1 MWKGKEIVFTVAL
14 LYNCNSAT
22 ATATVEPAELHADR
36 TEGLFMISIAFIVP
50 YPELTETIRRVVAKE
65 KFTFG
70 ANINIT
76 LKQSRNLPEI
86 LEDPGYDVIVAR
98 GYTSKGLKSPDGK
111 NLSSKPV
118 VEIPVSIYDLI
129 HAIDECM
136 DGSFPEHIA
145 VVGSFFT
152 EEEIA
157 ILNKVFPCELHRYQ
171 LGRVEEIPA
180 LLEQAGKDGCKAFI
194 GGNRLRLYIEKNV
207 KEPWFDFI
215 MIPTGEAAI
224 TKALDEAVRVAVVMM
239 QERVNAEMF
248 TTAINGI
255 RDGILYISE
264 DHTIQLVNDVC
275 RQLLG
280 ISIPWLTGTP
290 ISSLPPKLSKVIR
303 QSLQEKQE
311 INNCLMS
318 FEGRTLTVN
327 SIPIFE
333 KKSVTGA
340 VVTLQDVTKIQQ
352 AETQIRQKMYEKGL
366 CARYSFRDILHVSSA
381 IDNLIETANYYAA
394 APSNV
399 LIQGETGTGKELFA
413 QSIHNA
419 SPRKAGPFVAINCA
433 AIPENLL
440 ESELFGYVEG
450 AFTGTRRGG
459 KAGLFELAHNGTL
472 FLDEIAELTMDLQV
486 KLLRVLQEGEVR
498 RIGSDT
504 FKKIDVRII
513 AATNQNLH
521 SLVQEGKFRK
531 DLFYRLDV
539 LKLYI
544 PPLSERKEDIEVL
557 FRHYIHV
564 YALRLGIHIETV
576 TEDALE
582 LLRRHQFEG
591 NVRELCNI
599 AERASILCHGS
610 PSIIAQI
617 IDYALYGS
625 YDRRQLRQVPESLR
639 KSEYELILE
648 ALERNQ
654 YNQTLTAEELGIN
667 RTTLWRKMK
676 KYQIAVPSRNSV
688 LKELAQRKKGQ

>member
-1 MWKGKEIVFTVAL
+1 MDK
-14 LYNCNSAT
+14 
-22 ATATVEPAELHADR
+22 
-36 TEGLFMISIAFIVP
+36 
-50 YPELTETIRRVVAKE
+50 
-65 KFTFG
+65 
-70 ANINIT
+70 
-76 LKQSRNLPEI
+76 
-86 LEDPGYDVIVAR
+86 AR
-98 GYTSKGLKSPDGK
+98 
-111 NLSSKPV
+111 
-118 VEIPVSIYDLI
+118 
-129 HAIDECM
+129 
-136 DGSFPEHIA
+136 
-145 VVGSFFT
+145 
-152 EEEIA
+152 
-157 ILNKVFPCELHRYQ
+157 
-171 LGRVEEIPA
+171 
-180 LLEQAGKDGCKAFI
+180 KDGCKVLI
-194 GGNRLRLYIEKNV
+194 GGNRIRLYIEKNAG
-207 KEPWFDFI
+207 ESWFDFI

-224 TKALDEAVRVAVVMM
+224 TRALDEAVRVAGVMM

-264 DHTIQLVNDVC
+264 KHTIQLVNDVC

-280 ISIPWLTGTP
+280 MALPRLTGTP
-290 ISSLPPKLSKVIR
+290 VSSLPPKLSKVIR

-311 INNCLMS
+311 INNCLVS
-318 FEGRTLTVN
+318 FGGRTLAVN
-327 SIPIFE
+327 SVPIFE
-333 KKSVTGA
+333 KQNVTGA

-366 CARYSFRDILHVSSA
+366 CARYSFKDILHVSNV
-381 IDNLIETANYYAA
+381 IENLIETANYYAA
-394 APSNV
+394 VPSNV

-498 RIGSDT
+498 RIGADT

-513 AATNQNLH
+513 AATNQDLQDM
-521 SLVQEGKFRK
+521 VRRGTFRK

-544 PPLSERKEDIEVL
+544 PPLSERTDDIEVL
-557 FRHYIHV
+557 FCHYLNV

-576 TEDALE
+576 AEEALE
-582 LLRRHQFEG
+582 LLRRHPFEG

-599 AERASILCHGS
+599 AERTSILCHGAS
-610 PSIIAQI
+610 TITAQTVHH
-617 IDYALYGS
+617 ALYGS
-625 YDRRQLRQVPESLR
+625 YNRKQAGQVPDPFR
-639 KSEYELILE
+639 KSEYEIITD
-648 ALERNQ
+648 ALERNH
-654 YNQTLTAEELGIN
+654 YNQTLTAEDLGIN
-667 RTTLWRKMK
+667 RTTLWRKIK
-676 KYQIAVPSRNSV
+676 KYQIAIPTRHSV
-688 LKELAQRKKGQ
+688 LKELVQDKNRQ